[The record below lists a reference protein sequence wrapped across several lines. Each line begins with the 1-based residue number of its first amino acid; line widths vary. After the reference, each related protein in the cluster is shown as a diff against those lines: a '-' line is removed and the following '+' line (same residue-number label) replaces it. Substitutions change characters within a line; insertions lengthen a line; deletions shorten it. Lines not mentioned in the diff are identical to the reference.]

1 MTKNLRRA
9 LVLLTRKA
17 MEKFRNL
24 DDVPHQRSISNV
36 LRWRYERLQER
47 KPIGKGQPAPR
58 VENDG
63 VALRGALRDAITWL
77 GHASW
82 LVQLERTSLLIDPVL
97 LPRIAVTVPRLVP
110 VGLTLERLPTVDAV
124 LVTHNHMDHMDAPSL
139 RALEARSQ
147 GEPPLFVVPQG
158 LKAWFDARGFR
169 RCVEL
174 AWWQSMQ
181 VGGARVTFVPS
192 QHWSRRS
199 LFDEDTSHWGG
210 YVIEAGR
217 HRVYHSGDTAYFSGF
232 SQIRERVGAPTAALL
247 PIGAY
252 EPRWFMQS
260 QHMNPEDS
268 AQAFIDLAAQRFF
281 AMHWGT
287 FVLTDEPVDQ
297 PPEFIRRVWSER
309 ALDPHAL
316 SIPSIGESITF

>member
-1 MTKNLRRA
+1 MK
-9 LVLLTRKA
+9 
-17 MEKFRNL
+17 KFRNL

-47 KPIGKGQPAPR
+47 KPIGKGAPAPL

-63 VALRGALRDAITWL
+63 SALAGARRDALTWL

-97 LPRIAVTVPRLVP
+97 LARIAVTVPRLVP
-110 VGLTLERLPTVDAV
+110 VGVSLERLPTVDAV

-139 RALEARSQ
+139 RAIEARSQ
-147 GEPPLFVVPQG
+147 GAPPLFVVPQG
-158 LKAWFDARGFR
+158 LKSWFDTRGFR

-174 AWWQSMQ
+174 AWWQTLAI
-181 VGGARVTFVPS
+181 GGTAVTFVPS

-210 YVIEAGR
+210 YVITAGK

-232 SQIRERVGAPTAALL
+232 AKIRERVGAPTAALL

-260 QHMNPEDS
+260 QHMNPADS
-268 AQAFIDLAAQRFF
+268 AQAFVDLGAERFF

-287 FVLTDEPVDQ
+287 FVLTDEPVDE
-297 PPEFIRRVWSER
+297 PPSLIRREWIER
-309 ALDPHAL
+309 ALPSDAL
-316 SIPSIGESITF
+316 AIPAIGESVFL